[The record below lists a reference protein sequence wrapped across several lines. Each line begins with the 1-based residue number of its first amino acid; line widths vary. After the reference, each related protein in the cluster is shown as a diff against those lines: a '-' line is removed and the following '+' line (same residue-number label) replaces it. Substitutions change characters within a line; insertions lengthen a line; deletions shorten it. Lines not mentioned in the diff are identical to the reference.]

1 MEFYESI
8 VTDGYEWLNFVNG
21 EDYEVITSFD
31 GTKKSDDWKPLL
43 VRIVRADNFQE
54 KKRSDFPW
62 LASDALVFRASALN
76 ALSDLLSANGE
87 LLPLDLEGG
96 GRLEVLNAQVI
107 DAIDLDLS
115 DCIMFPGTKKIMA
128 MRKPAF
134 DAKKLLGIDVFRLPY
149 RASSTYVSSQ
159 FVEIALGAGLVGL
172 DFKRVW

>member
-1 MEFYESI
+1 MEFYEPI

-31 GTKKSDDWKPLL
+31 GTKKSDGWKPLS

-62 LASDALVFRASALN
+62 LASDALVFRESALN

-115 DCIMFPGTKKIMA
+115 DCIMFPG
-128 MRKPAF
+128 
-134 DAKKLLGIDVFRLPY
+134 AKKNNGNEKAGVRRKKAPRHRRFP
-149 RASSTYVSSQ
+149 ATVSRQ
-159 FVEIALGAGLVGL
+159 QYLCKLAIC
-172 DFKRVW
+172 